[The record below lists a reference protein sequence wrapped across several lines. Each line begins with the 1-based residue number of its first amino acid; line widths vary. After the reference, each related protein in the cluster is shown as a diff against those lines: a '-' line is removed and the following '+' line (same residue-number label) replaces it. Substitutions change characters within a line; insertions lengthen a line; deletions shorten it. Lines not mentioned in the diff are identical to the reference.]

1 MLGSISKWFWIFL
14 IPAGADERLKACP
27 ARWSATNAAGQG
39 GKMLIALSAISVTYL
54 DIPRLWMTMDD
65 YGVTRAHPSMLP
77 ALDDWISMNFP
88 FVQHRGATT
97 ERMLT
102 FKIPMQWYDLIY
114 IFDIY
119 CIQLEDVFEAFPSIR
134 SQEKRELAQISWP
147 AALAAWV
154 ASLGPWHAF
163 WIWASYPAA
172 STHDTSLCADVPW
185 PQKRCIGWWWVV
197 SRTTKSVDFA
207 PPCAWKQEVPLR
219 LVLTHCDVGQLRRC
233 FPFFGAHR
241 WSAKVIAP
249 AKVAR
254 LVTKRLHII
263 QSARIAGHCNQ
274 KQGIS
279 SSVRFHTVLPYSA
292 IIFRII

>member
-1 MLGSISKWFWIFL
+1 MKC
-14 IPAGADERLKACP
+14 DECCWPRP
-27 ARWSATNAAGQG
+27 ENAH
-39 GKMLIALSAISVTYL
+39 SSERDHC
-54 DIPRLWMTMDD
+54 DIPRHTQTMDD
-65 YGVTRAHPSMLP
+65 YGWLWCHKSSSFDVACTGWL
-77 ALDDWISMNFP
+77 NFP

-97 ERMLT
+97 EIMLT
-102 FKIPMQWYDLIY
+102 FKITMQWYDLIY
-114 IFDIY
+114 IYIY
-119 CIQLEDVFEAFPSIR
+119 LICSKMFEAFPSIR

-279 SSVRFHTVLPYSA
+279 SSVRFHTVLP
-292 IIFRII
+292 

>member
-1 MLGSISKWFWIFL
+1 MVSQEL
-14 IPAGADERLKACP
+14 ILRCCLH
-27 ARWSATNAAGQG
+27 
-39 GKMLIALSAISVTYL
+39 
-54 DIPRLWMTMDD
+54 WMIEF
-65 YGVTRAHPSMLP
+65 P
-77 ALDDWISMNFP
+77 WISHLFNIGVPRQKECWHSRSLCNDM
-88 FVQHRGATT
+88 
-97 ERMLT
+97 
-102 FKIPMQWYDLIY
+102 IWY

>member
-1 MLGSISKWFWIFL
+1 
-14 IPAGADERLKACP
+14 
-27 ARWSATNAAGQG
+27 
-39 GKMLIALSAISVTYL
+39 
-54 DIPRLWMTMDD
+54 MTMMFRPKASPSRFHPPSNP
-65 YGVTRAHPSMLP
+65 YHLRGMALATHVTRCHVRFTN
-77 ALDDWISMNFP
+77 DWYLRNP
-88 FVQHRGATT
+88 EKDCCT
-97 ERMLT
+97 EKRNAVS
-102 FKIPMQWYDLIY
+102 YIY
-114 IFDIY
+114 IYLI
-119 CIQLEDVFEAFPSIR
+119 CSKMFEAFPSIR

-279 SSVRFHTVLPYSA
+279 SSVRFHTVLP
-292 IIFRII
+292 